1 MGSLY
6 TAGALSWA
14 LRRGLVGMAFVILTS
29 ISALIV
35 LGAGFA
41 MYADHRS
48 HPQEKTQWKRQAPY
62 FYGGAGVVVL
72 IAGWFSHAG
81 AASWV
86 QMAAGATLAVSGI
99 YLIVR
104 QRLSA
109 RSGR

>member
-1 MGSLY
+1 
-6 TAGALSWA
+6 
-14 LRRGLVGMAFVILTS
+14 MAFVVLVA

-35 LGAGFA
+35 VGAGVA
-41 MYADHRS
+41 IYADHRS
-48 HPQEKTQWKRQAPY
+48 NPQEKAQWKRQAPY
-62 FYGGAGVVVL
+62 LYGGAGVVVL

-81 AASWV
+81 AVSWV
-86 QMAAGATLAVSGI
+86 QMAAGATLALSGV

>member
-1 MGSLY
+1 MEAPGSL
-6 TAGALSWA
+6 L
-14 LRRGLVGMAFVILTS
+14 LR
-29 ISALIV
+29 
-35 LGAGFA
+35 
-41 MYADHRS
+41 
-48 HPQEKTQWKRQAPY
+48 
-62 FYGGAGVVVL
+62 GAGVGVL

-109 RSGR
+109 RSGRRLNRIAFVGDHADGRPPCEASCLASSSGVGAEP